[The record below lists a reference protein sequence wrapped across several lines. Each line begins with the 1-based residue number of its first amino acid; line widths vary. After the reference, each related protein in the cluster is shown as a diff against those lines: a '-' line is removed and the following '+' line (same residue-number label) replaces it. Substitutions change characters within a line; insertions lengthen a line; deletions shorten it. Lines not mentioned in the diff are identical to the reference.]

1 MIGESTYHTLFWMLL
16 GLVMLMRVYFTIQ
29 VLRAGER
36 VMPDQ
41 AAIQREGKAIFA
53 ARVVAFFL
61 LGVLLVFYALSSP
74 WIMWLAIP
82 LPGWLR
88 WTGFILGLV
97 SLGLWTWTQVAL
109 GKAWSPQ
116 LQLREGHHLVTSGP
130 YTRVRHPLYTAMFG
144 FTISLALVAAN
155 WIFVAFGALMIVGI
169 YVRVPHEEQMMLAE
183 FGEEYQAYMQR
194 TGRLFPKR

>member
-1 MIGESTYHTLFWMLL
+1 MTGESTYHTVFWILL
-16 GLVMLMRVYFTIQ
+16 GLVMLMRAYFTIL
-29 VLRAGER
+29 VRRAGER

-41 AAIQREGKAIFA
+41 AAIQREGKAIYA

-61 LGVLLVFYALSSP
+61 LIAILALYALSSS
-74 WIMWLAIP
+74 WIMSLAIP

-88 WTGFILGLV
+88 WAGFVLGLI

-109 GKAWSPQ
+109 GIAWSPQ

-144 FTISLALVAAN
+144 FAISLALVTAN
-155 WIFVAFGALMIVGI
+155 WIFVAFGALMIVGM
-169 YVRVPHEEQMMLAE
+169 YVRVPREEEMMLTE

-194 TGRLFPKR
+194 TGRFFPRR